1 MYKGYHCVGD
11 WRLLSKQQNL
21 LLRVEY
27 VNVSLGLGC
36 RQERKL
42 RSRDSVFCFFLGAVN
57 DMFVVRSYM

>member
-1 MYKGYHCVGD
+1 MYKGYHCVCD
-11 WRLLSKQQNL
+11 WQLLAKQQNL

-42 RSRDSVFCFFLGAVN
+42 RNRDSVFFCFFLGAVN
-57 DMFVVRSYM
+57 DMFVVRT